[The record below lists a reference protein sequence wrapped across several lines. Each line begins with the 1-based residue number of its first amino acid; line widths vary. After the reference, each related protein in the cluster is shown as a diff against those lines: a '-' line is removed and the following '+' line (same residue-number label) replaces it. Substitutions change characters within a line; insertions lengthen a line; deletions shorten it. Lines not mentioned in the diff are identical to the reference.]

1 MRVCA
6 RLDDRA
12 SSRWFTVKQS
22 LRPGFVLSLLLFKI
36 FFTAVINATYTHFK
50 ADKDIMYA
58 LMHLRKKNKEMG
70 WRREANAGEPVL
82 ATLFLGKLYADD
94 ARIVTQSLE
103 HLGKMM
109 RVTMVV
115 CAVLGLTIS
124 EVKTESTCLRM
135 KGMPK
140 FTVTFSVEASNQ
152 VKTKQTLIKT
162 GSERAMRLYSGGGS
176 CSRDLW
182 RVWGIRDCR
191 SA

>member
-12 SSRWFTVKQS
+12 SSPWFTVKQS
-22 LRPGFVLSLLLFKI
+22 LRPGFVLSLLLFNI

-50 ADKDIMYA
+50 ADKNIMYA

-103 HLGKMM
+103 QLGKMM

-115 CAVLGLTIS
+115 CAVLDRRS
-124 EVKTESTCLRM
+124 
-135 KGMPK
+135 
-140 FTVTFSVEASNQ
+140 
-152 VKTKQTLIKT
+152 
-162 GSERAMRLYSGGGS
+162 RLKV
-176 CSRDLW
+176 
-182 RVWGIRDCR
+182 RVYE
-191 SA
+191 